1 MLFIYILYLL
11 TFIHTGVAPRS
22 AQSAPGLSHFQ
33 SGSVPGRTIYLIV
46 CMYTLYT
53 GQFVSVGCIYVI
65 YIYIISYPRI
75 LHIESYRHVTKQHLF
90 LHPHGLILTNAGL
103 YMQQFWR
110 QRWYSALLNPVVL
123 SCFGRDQSIQGSS
136 SGMRFFHDVPLTSLS
151 GLYNTFPIHGVF
163 SKVTQTLFW
172 HNIDVDMI
180 TKALLASP
188 KIASQSYFGTE
199 PPPISNT
206 LLAVSLHVLFGAAIV
221 FTKEGT
227 TGMVRAINLS
237 LGSEV
242 WYKAHLRRDVLERKN
257 TASKPL
263 LQQVISQFCQESRA
277 TFMATV
283 TYLNGSSFAEVYR
296 SSSVPGTVSE
306 KREEVMF
313 HVVIICGKYI
323 AWTCRKT
330 RTEVLKTT
338 GHLVCQGLPWAADS
352 CSKNDRSD
360 RSNFNDFSHP

>member
-1 MLFIYILYLL
+1 MW
-11 TFIHTGVAPRS
+11 
-22 AQSAPGLSHFQ
+22 
-33 SGSVPGRTIYLIV
+33 
-46 CMYTLYT
+46 
-53 GQFVSVGCIYVI
+53 

-313 HVVIICGKYI
+313 HVVIICGKYNI

-330 RTEVLKTT
+330 QTEVLKTT

-352 CSKNDRSD
+352 CSKNDRS
-360 RSNFNDFSHP
+360 NFNDFSHP